1 MRNLELENYIANRF
15 VRQEN
20 ISDDE
25 IFILTWQN
33 WLETLSPCEI
43 INECICSKRPVKFIS
58 SDDISVKIYDSFAGK
73 IPVITFSN
81 ASDFES
87 FITNL
92 LYNGERP
99 ENISQMGAS
108 FISGKMQ
115 RFLALTKKFYSNIEP
130 AYVGLTP
137 GDWREKSMIIRR
149 EHELT
154 HYYTK
159 KFYGSASNNLH
170 DELIADFIGIYAA
183 FEKYSAKLFC
193 HFMGVDG
200 SHEGRFSLYT
210 EGLSDSTKLELAKI
224 ACQCANFLEGWS
236 NSRNFSQLNTSSR
249 INYLCELGINGI
261 LNLL

>member
-1 MRNLELENYIANRF
+1 MNNYIMKNLELENYIANRF

-25 IFILTWQN
+25 NFISTWQK
-33 WLETLSPCEI
+33 WLDTFSPCEI
-43 INECICSKRPVKFIS
+43 INKCICSKCQVKNIS
-58 SDDISVKIYDSFAGK
+58 IKIYDSFAGK
-73 IPVITFSN
+73 IPVITFSD

-92 LYNGERP
+92 LYKGERP

-115 RFLALTKKFYSNIEP
+115 RFLALTKKFYSNVEP
-130 AYVGLTP
+130 AYMELTP
-137 GDWREKSMIIRR
+137 EIWREKSMIIRR

-183 FEKYSAKLFC
+183 FGQYSAKLFC

-200 SHEGRFSLYT
+200 SHEGRFSLYND
-210 EGLSDSTKLELAKI
+210 GLSDNTKSELAKI
-224 ACQCANFLEGWS
+224 ACQCANFLESWS
-236 NSRNFSQLNTSSR
+236 NTKNFSQLNTSSR
-249 INYLCELGINGI
+249 INYLCELGINGM
-261 LNLL
+261 L